1 MQAEIVTIG
10 TEILLGEIVD
20 TNTSWIARE
29 LTRIGL
35 NLYYTGTVG
44 DNRARAASV
53 LRHALERSDVTIT
66 TGGLGPTVDDITR
79 EAVSDATG
87 RPLVFDERL
96 LEEIARYFARRGN
109 PMTANNRK
117 QAQYPEGSLVM
128 HNPVGTAPAFAS
140 EWNGH
145 LVICLP
151 GVPHE
156 MKYLMEHEVIPLLRQ
171 RFGLLGVIRSRTLRT
186 CGIGESAVDERIED
200 LMRLTNP
207 TVGTA
212 AHPGQTDV
220 RITAK
225 ADSEAAANALIAP
238 IEAELRRRLGDY
250 VYGVD
255 QESIGDV
262 VTGLLAARGL
272 RLTVA
277 DTVTQGALAQ
287 ELVRA
292 AASAAAL
299 AGTLTLPAADGLA
312 AALDLPADALAA
324 SGGPVSQRAAE
335 LACEAVRRRQGA
347 DVGLAVVGPADGE
360 MPEAPPV
367 YVALSMA
374 GAIRDAAPRRGR
386 SGVAGQGWHI
396 HTALDLV
403 RRALLGLPNPA

>member
-1 MQAEIVTIG
+1 
-10 TEILLGEIVD
+10 
-20 TNTSWIARE
+20 
-29 LTRIGL
+29 
-35 NLYYTGTVG
+35 
-44 DNRARAASV
+44 
-53 LRHALERSDVTIT
+53 
-66 TGGLGPTVDDITR
+66 
-79 EAVSDATG
+79 
-87 RPLVFDERL
+87 
-96 LEEIARYFARRGN
+96 
-109 PMTANNRK
+109 
-117 QAQYPEGSLVM
+117 
-128 HNPVGTAPAFAS
+128 
-140 EWNGH
+140 
-145 LVICLP
+145 
-151 GVPHE
+151 
-156 MKYLMEHEVIPLLRQ
+156 MEHEVIPLLRQ

-272 RLTVA
+272 RLAVA

-360 MPEAPPV
+360 VPETPPV